1 MEAYGAANS
10 NNKRRFTK
18 CPWGREEDDI
28 LTAHVKTHGVGNWNY
43 IADHIPGRTGCGFF
57 LSFTGQSCRLRWF
70 NQLDPKI
77 DKSPFSEEEQQKLL
91 QLQREYGNRWST
103 IVRFFPGRTDNQIK
117 NQYHVLA
124 GSQYT
129 KASSPS
135 SSITEPVGTP
145 LNGGYIDLSWYRST
159 VSSFEVGSQFSNNS
173 TGVAPHL
180 ADRIGTPLFS
190 GGPSSVNAETWL
202 AARSFNSFDCMSL
215 GNVYGHLGASR
226 GDFMM
231 LDGNSAKI
239 SESCPVALPTQG
251 ADGGDLQFIDFLG
264 VGTSE

>member
-10 NNKRRFTK
+10 NNKRRCTK
-18 CPWGREEDDI
+18 CPWGREEDEI
-28 LTAHVKTHGVGNWNY
+28 LTALVKTHGVGNWNY
-43 IADHIPGRTGCGFF
+43 IADHIPGRTG
-57 LSFTGQSCRLRWF
+57 QSCRLRWF
-70 NQLDPKI
+70 NQLDPKV
-77 DKSPFSEEEQQKLL
+77 DKSPFSEEDLQKLL
-91 QLQREYGNRWST
+91 VLHRVYGNRWST

-124 GSQYT
+124 GSHYM

-135 SSITEPVGTP
+135 SSSTVPVGTP
-145 LNGGYIDLSWYRST
+145 LNGVFINLSWYRST
-159 VSSFEVGSQFSNNS
+159 VSSVEVGSQFFNNS
-173 TGVAPHL
+173 TGFAPHL
-180 ADRIGTPLFS
+180 ADRIETPLFS
-190 GGPSSVNAETWL
+190 GGPSSFNAASL
-202 AARSFNSFDCMSL
+202 AQSFNSFDSMSL

-239 SESCPVALPTQG
+239 SESCPVALPKQG